1 VARRVRA
8 WDLAASIGGDE
19 TSGLRMCRH
28 ENRYYVEDLIHGRW
42 TPHDRD
48 AIIRQTAEIDGHG
61 VEVVIEQEPGSA
73 GLSQIAAMVTLLAGF
88 RVSGKR
94 ATGDKVTR
102 AGPLASQC
110 EAGNVKL
117 LSGPWVGAFLDQLSA
132 FPSDGVHDD
141 IVDSASLAFS
151 VLAERTP
158 GLGGIVSQGR
168 AQGNWTGGGRRRF

>member
-1 VARRVRA
+1 MA
-8 WDLAASIGGDE
+8 
-19 TSGLRMCRH
+19 RH
-28 ENRYYVEDLIHGRW
+28 ENRYYIEDLIHGRW
-42 TPHDRD
+42 TPYDRD
-48 AIIRQTAEIDGHG
+48 AIIRQTAALDGPG
-61 VEVVIEQEPGSA
+61 VEIVIEQEPGSA

-117 LSGPWVGAFLDQLSA
+117 ISSPWVGAFLDQLSA

-151 VLAERTP
+151 VLAERIP
-158 GLGGIVSQGR
+158 SLGGIVSQGR
-168 AQGNWTGGGRRRF
+168 TRGWTQAPVRRAF